1 MNRQI
6 KFRVWDDQR
15 KQFRDDAIS
24 FQTEENNIIEV
35 SFENG
40 EDHFIKKDGFVS
52 YPSSQIQQFTGLHD
66 KNGKEIYE
74 GDIIKWG
81 MHKVSEEYFHR
92 YAVVEFNP
100 DIQFRI
106 LFYVNSETGEKK
118 PTDNYI
124 FHFGKFAYKETDRH
138 IEIIGNVFENADFVK
153 L

>member
-35 SFENG
+35 SFENR

-52 YPSSQIQQFTGLHD
+52 FPSSQIQQFTGLHD

-81 MHKVSEEYFHR
+81 MHKGSEEYFHR

>member
-6 KFRVWDDQR
+6 KFRVWDYQR

-40 EDHFIKKDGFVS
+40 EDHFIKKDGFIS

-81 MHKVSEEYFHR
+81 MHKGSEEYFHR

-124 FHFGKFAYKETDRH
+124 FHFGKFAYNETDKH
-138 IEIIGNVFENADFVK
+138 IEIIGNVFENADLVK